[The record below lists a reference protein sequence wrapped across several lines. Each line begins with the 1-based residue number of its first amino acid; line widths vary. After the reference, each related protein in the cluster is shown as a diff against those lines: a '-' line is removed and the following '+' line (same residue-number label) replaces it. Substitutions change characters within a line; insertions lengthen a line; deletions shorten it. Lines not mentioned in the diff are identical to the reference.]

1 MVKMLG
7 GREVP
12 SGYYV
17 LVKPASQLSSLQQIF
32 AKLWLVLVLWSRMK
46 EVALQLW
53 TKVFAEILVRARVCV
68 MLMHAL
74 RLLIRNFQRLVF
86 RSHAFLPQSLLFL
99 IRIILPQSLLFRASL
114 YRGDIV

>member
-1 MVKMLG
+1 
-7 GREVP
+7 
-12 SGYYV
+12 
-17 LVKPASQLSSLQQIF
+17 
-32 AKLWLVLVLWSRMK
+32 MK

-99 IRIILPQSLLFRASL
+99 IRIILPQSYVFRTSHHVYIAVIW
-114 YRGDIV
+114 YRYLSNYKKDDLTKTTIDISIA